1 MQIIKL
7 GEMGNSKFVPH
18 VRTSTIFCKMSKRN
32 CLGLVEKLPNRIHQE
47 QLYRDKCQFVSKGD
61 DQRSWNLPILGST
74 VSRFPTRMNT
84 RTMSFQIC
92 WMWTWTWNP
101 HLYQSWSYPDLSREI
116 CSAQKSALRSSWW
129 CPQALQMSL
138 AQLFPVQKLSPQV
151 HTIVLFYPSLIFCSS
166 SVHKETDDQ
175 QQPWRAT
182 NWMGSMLKPCMH
194 TQTVWPEGH
203 KEREREREMI
213 NACQR
218 TWWIELVSMSQNL
231 GNLSWPLESKICCS
245 IWVHLSETHFNNP
258 SKFLTLLLTLT
269 WVDIRYTHPSSKFVV
284 AYESHV
290 QTAQISYWKKKVC
303 TILWLVGCLH
313 PLPPWLL
320 PLPLPLQEAEV
331 KEVSRC

>member
-1 MQIIKL
+1 M
-7 GEMGNSKFVPH
+7 
-18 VRTSTIFCKMSKRN
+18 TSSSH
-32 CLGLVEKLPNRIHQE
+32 EE
-47 QLYRDKCQFVSKGD
+47 QLTEWAQCSSLVCIHRQS
-61 DQRSWNLPILGST
+61 DQRDT
-74 VSRFPTRMNT
+74 KR
-84 RTMSFQIC
+84 
-92 WMWTWTWNP
+92 
-101 HLYQSWSYPDLSREI
+101 
-116 CSAQKSALRSSWW
+116 
-129 CPQALQMSL
+129 
-138 AQLFPVQKLSPQV
+138 
-151 HTIVLFYPSLIFCSS
+151 
-166 SVHKETDDQ
+166 
-175 QQPWRAT
+175 
-182 NWMGSMLKPCMH
+182 
-194 TQTVWPEGH
+194 
-203 KEREREREMI
+203 EREREREMI

-258 SKFLTLLLTLT
+258 SNFLTLLLTLT